1 MKEYKNSVMFRLI
14 DEYIHSARDRRIMK
28 DRLLNGYSIE
38 VLAEKHDMSVSQIQ
52 RKVQEYQ
59 RMLEEDLEMA

>member
-1 MKEYKNSVMFRLI
+1 MKEYKNSVMFHLI

-59 RMLEEDLEMA
+59 RMLEEYLEMV